1 LLVDTQGTDPDAA
14 ATRVALLALGKY
26 LGLTIDLS
34 NVDSATSQTKKVLE
48 SFGLIKNIQDEKK
61 KEEEALRW
69 YI

>member
-1 LLVDTQGTDPDAA
+1 MDTQGTDPDAVA
-14 ATRVALLALGKY
+14 AKVALSTLSKY
-26 LGLTIDLS
+26 VGITVDLS
-34 NVDSATSQTKKVLE
+34 NVDSAASQTKKVLE